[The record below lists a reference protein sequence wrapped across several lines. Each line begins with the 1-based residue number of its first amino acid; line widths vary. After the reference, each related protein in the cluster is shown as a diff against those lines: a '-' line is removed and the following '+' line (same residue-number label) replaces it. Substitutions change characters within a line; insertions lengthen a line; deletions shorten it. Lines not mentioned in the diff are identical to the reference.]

1 MIDLSTQS
9 EYSSSWDWTVKHSK
23 YHFDNTRHDQAG
35 EWFTPLGRFSGN
47 WQEELQQAIDS
58 DMEAITWATRKYS
71 PYYDQPDGT
80 RLQSGMLTQEEHD
93 LKASGA
99 PVDLALTDVV
109 EATNFGPIF
118 TAMRE
123 YFGLEDPWCRL
134 HIQRPGQMFNLHIDK
149 LWERA
154 PDRPEDIFRM
164 VVHLADWEPGQ
175 FYAYGTYT
183 MSHWRA
189 GEAHTFDWPNV
200 PHATANASRSL
211 RPTMIMTGLKT
222 DRTRELLALATQDT
236 VYTL

>member
-9 EYSSSWDWTVKHSK
+9 KYTSSWDWTVAHSQ
-23 YHFDNTRHDQAG
+23 YHFDNTRRDQPG
-35 EWFTPLGRFSGN
+35 EWFTPLGRFLGD

-71 PYYDQPDGT
+71 PYYDLPDGT
-80 RLQSGMLTQEEHD
+80 RQQSGMLAQEEQD
-93 LKASGA
+93 LASTGA

-109 EATNFGPIF
+109 EATEFGPVF
-118 TAMRE
+118 TRMSK
-123 YFGLEDPWCRL
+123 YFGLDTPWCRL

-154 PDRPEDIFRM
+154 PDHPEDIFRM

-183 MSHWRA
+183 MSHWCA
-189 GEAHTFDWPNV
+189 GDVHTFDWPNV

-222 DRTRELLALATQDT
+222 DRTRELLATATKDT